1 MKKTRKRIVTSLLSA
16 EFAVDDLCVELDK
29 KGVNCDKLT
38 EYANDIMEL
47 REELDAELKR
57 IRDENN

>member
-16 EFAVDDLCVELDK
+16 EFAIDDLCVELDR
-29 KGVNCDKLT
+29 KGVNCNKLT
-38 EYANDIMEL
+38 DYANDLMKL
-47 REELDAELKR
+47 REELDVELKR